1 MIEQITE
8 KRSGY
13 CRSQHRAEGYQKESV
28 RQHELRVQIFYY
40 IYTEGYEKSHHPQ
53 SAEENRKVKHL
64 VSGVGRDA
72 EVEDDQI
79 DDVAEHSSGDEIA
92 ETPSLP
98 SEPPETDDGSHN
110 ESRYKHQA
118 ERIGMYAVYA
128 DNAVQIIGNQGTAGT
143 EKHDQYHESVSDDG
157 FMVMEWFQADIW
169 LLLCPLPVDEKV
181 NQYGDGNRINPYF
194 GRGEPI

>member
-53 SAEENRKVKHL
+53 SAKENRKVKHL

-79 DDVAEHSSGDEIA
+79 DDVAEHSSGNEIA

-110 ESRYKHQA
+110 ESRYKHQT
-118 ERIGMYAVYA
+118 ERIGMHAVYA
-128 DNAVQIIGNQGTAGT
+128 DNAVQVIGNQGTAGT

-157 FMVMEWFQADIW
+157 FMVMEWF
-169 LLLCPLPVDEKV
+169 
-181 NQYGDGNRINPYF
+181 
-194 GRGEPI
+194 

>member
-53 SAEENRKVKHL
+53 SAKENRKVKHL

-79 DDVAEHSSGDEIA
+79 DDVP
-92 ETPSLP
+92 T
-98 SEPPETDDGSHN
+98 
-110 ESRYKHQA
+110 
-118 ERIGMYAVYA
+118 AVFRKT
-128 DNAVQIIGNQGTAGT
+128 VGLKTA
-143 EKHDQYHESVSDDG
+143 
-157 FMVMEWFQADIW
+157 
-169 LLLCPLPVDEKV
+169 
-181 NQYGDGNRINPYF
+181 
-194 GRGEPI
+194 